1 MQSAVERRQE
11 IIEYL
16 CECRTTN
23 VIKLCRKFD
32 VSRSTILRDLSYL
45 TCSYP
50 IFTQQGNGGNVY
62 IQEGYYLHKEYLTEA
77 QREFLE
83 KIKETVDANGID
95 IVNSILEKFGRSIK

>member
-50 IFTQQGNGGNVY
+50 IFTQQGNGGSVY
-62 IQEGYYLHKEYLTEA
+62 IQEGYFLHKEYLSTE
-77 QREFLE
+77 QQDYLE
-83 KIKETVDANGID
+83 KLIINSDEKEIE
-95 IVNSILEKFGRSIK
+95 IINSIIERFGRIK